1 MLRRTREATRSIN
14 PKAITTGNLDGNL
27 NKDQMY
33 TGKVGSVPVRK
44 NAITNSS
51 SDIVKPIKRLE
62 INPGVTSGNITLKK
76 VPILF
81 SPRSSEA
88 SSRLL
93 SKLLKAVVRIET
105 ENGVANSTC
114 PAITVQRLNAKPNCI
129 KTIKIETPT
138 MISGKN
144 SGAII
149 KPNIDCLPKKR
160 CLAIA
165 LAVNTPKIVL
175 INEAVI
181 AISREFFNA
190 LKRLSSSIS
199 HENQSTV
206 NPLSGNAIMALS
218 LKAKSGNRITGAYR
232 NPR

>member
-1 MLRRTREATRSIN
+1 M
-14 PKAITTGNLDGNL
+14 TTGSLEGNL
-27 NKDQMY
+27 NSDQMY
-33 TGKVGSVPVRK
+33 TGRVGSVPVRK

-51 SDIVKPIKRLE
+51 SDMVKPIKRLE
-62 INPGVTSGNITLKK
+62 IKPGVTSGSMTRKK

-105 ENGVANSTC
+105 ENGVASNTC
-114 PAITVQRLNAKPNCI
+114 PAMTVQRLNAKPNCI

-138 MISGKN
+138 MISGKK

-175 INEAVI
+175 INEAVT
-181 AISREFFNA
+181 AISTEFFNA

-199 HENQSTV
+199 HENQSVV
-206 NPLSGNAIMALS
+206 NPLSGKAIIALS
-218 LKAKSGNRITGAYR
+218 LKAKRGKRTTGA
-232 NPR
+232 